1 MSKAIKAASSTVQRK
16 HLVAALC
23 ASVRGTAL
31 QEQTKGEQSS
41 VRSEML
47 QFAKACAYDLEVF
60 EKKYASF
67 CDDVRHNR
75 RDIAT
80 KNGLTEMDSDGAL
93 YVIPPM
99 FRNPVSK
106 IRGALSHGIS
116 LEQPNGE
123 FETAMV
129 IQEQI
134 NTAKESTPGD
144 LTEIQLA
151 KREMRGYIS
160 ALQSLVKKYTKKD
173 LVSIESLN
181 SSLGTAIAGAGKPKS
196 ETPSVKGLI
205 EENAHKDDA
214 PATVIADDQ
223 AKPKAKSKAR
233 ARKAVDKRHPAEQ
246 QADHQKAA

>member
-1 MSKAIKAASSTVQRK
+1 MTKSIKAASATVQRK
-16 HLVAALC
+16 HLIAALC

-47 QFAKACAYDLEVF
+47 QFAKACAYNLELF

-75 RDIAT
+75 RDIAK
-80 KNGLTEMDSDGAL
+80 KNGLTEMDTDGDL

-134 NTAKESTPGD
+134 NTAKEETPGD
-144 LTEIQLA
+144 LTEIQLS

-160 ALQSLVKKYTKKD
+160 ALQGMVKSYTKKD
-173 LVSIESLN
+173 LVSIQSVN
-181 SSLGTAIAGAGKPKS
+181 SALSAVIAGAAKPKAK
-196 ETPSVKGLI
+196 TPTVKGLI
-205 EENAHKDDA
+205 ADNPDA
-214 PATVIADDQ
+214 QPSAATVIKTDQ
-223 AKPKAKSKAR
+223 ATKPKAKSKAR
-233 ARKAVDKRHPAEQ
+233 KTPQVKR
-246 QADHQKAA
+246 HQKAQEKKAA